1 MRNKRAGKAAAALA
15 MGIVVAAGLVAVGV
29 KESGPSLTYHELL
42 VLAGDKTQAASA
54 KQDLE
59 AASGLPEAIGEEAV
73 AVSKLKEELE
83 EIDAENSASSEAVP
97 EEMPESEAAA
107 SEESASAEST
117 APAASSAS
125 EAAASSVPSS
135 AAESHAVSEAA
146 SAPSSTAASSAPT
159 AEELCDRQ
167 VAEYIRQ
174 IEQLQARS
182 EKRLYSIMLSA
193 YSEYMSHP
201 VEERNLVTKV
211 SAVLSKSG
219 ELTAAQNQCDAEFA
233 QIMAAMRKTLRENG
247 RDESIADEAEKTY
260 KQKKNALIKELTSQA
275 YSGGDGS
282 GQSGKWLAE
291 HADGEVQ
298 GGGHDDGDARGH
310 HDALDVGVGQAGFA
324 QRHHDAERGEDADE
338 AHKIGLFGGK
348 HCLLHLIRPS
358 PLRSCP

>member
-1 MRNKRAGKAAAALA
+1 MRNKRAGKAVAALA
-15 MGIVVAAGLVAVGV
+15 MGIVVAAGLVAVGA

-54 KQDLE
+54 EQDLE

-97 EEMPESEAAA
+97 EEMPESEVA
-107 SEESASAEST
+107 ASAEST
-117 APAASSAS
+117 APEVSSAT

-159 AEELCDRQ
+159 AEELCDQQ

-201 VEERNLVTKV
+201 VEERSLVTKV
-211 SAVLSKSG
+211 SVVLSKSG

-233 QIMAAMRKTLRENG
+233 QIMAAMRKTLQENG

-282 GQSGKWLAE
+282 GQSGRWLAE
-291 HADGEVQ
+291 HADGNIV
-298 GGGHDDGDARGH
+298 D
-310 HDALDVGVGQAGFA
+310 
-324 QRHHDAERGEDADE
+324 
-338 AHKIGLFGGK
+338 
-348 HCLLHLIRPS
+348 
-358 PLRSCP
+358 

>member
-1 MRNKRAGKAAAALA
+1 MRNKRAGKAVAALA
-15 MGIVVAAGLVAVGV
+15 MGIVVAAGLVAVGA

-54 KQDLE
+54 EQDLE

-146 SAPSSTAASSAPT
+146 SAPT
-159 AEELCDRQ
+159 AEELCDQQ

-291 HADGEVQ
+291 HADGNIV
-298 GGGHDDGDARGH
+298 D
-310 HDALDVGVGQAGFA
+310 
-324 QRHHDAERGEDADE
+324 
-338 AHKIGLFGGK
+338 
-348 HCLLHLIRPS
+348 
-358 PLRSCP
+358 

>member
-1 MRNKRAGKAAAALA
+1 MRNKRAGKAVAALA
-15 MGIVVAAGLVAVGV
+15 MGIVVAAGLVAVGA

-54 KQDLE
+54 EQDLE

-107 SEESASAEST
+107 SEESASAESS
-117 APAASSAS
+117 APAVSSAS

-146 SAPSSTAASSAPT
+146 SAPT
-159 AEELCDRQ
+159 AEELCDQ
-167 VAEYIRQ
+167 KVAEYIRQ

-211 SAVLSKSG
+211 SVVLSKSG

-291 HADGEVQ
+291 HADGNIV
-298 GGGHDDGDARGH
+298 D
-310 HDALDVGVGQAGFA
+310 
-324 QRHHDAERGEDADE
+324 
-338 AHKIGLFGGK
+338 
-348 HCLLHLIRPS
+348 
-358 PLRSCP
+358 

>member
-1 MRNKRAGKAAAALA
+1 MRNKRAGKAVAALA
-15 MGIVVAAGLVAVGV
+15 MGIVVAAGLVAVGA

-54 KQDLE
+54 EQDLE
-59 AASGLPEAIGEEAV
+59 AASGLPEAIGEEAA

-117 APAASSAS
+117 A
-125 EAAASSVPSS
+125 
-135 AAESHAVSEAA
+135 
-146 SAPSSTAASSAPT
+146 ASSAPT
-159 AEELCDRQ
+159 AEELCDQ
-167 VAEYIRQ
+167 QIAEYIRQ

-291 HADGEVQ
+291 HADGNIV
-298 GGGHDDGDARGH
+298 D
-310 HDALDVGVGQAGFA
+310 
-324 QRHHDAERGEDADE
+324 
-338 AHKIGLFGGK
+338 
-348 HCLLHLIRPS
+348 
-358 PLRSCP
+358 

>member
-1 MRNKRAGKAAAALA
+1 MRNKRAGKAVAALA
-15 MGIVVAAGLVAVGV
+15 MGIVVAAGLVAVGA

-54 KQDLE
+54 EQDLE

-107 SEESASAEST
+107 ASEESVSAEST
-117 APAASSAS
+117 AP

-159 AEELCDRQ
+159 AEELCDQQ

-291 HADGEVQ
+291 HADGNIV
-298 GGGHDDGDARGH
+298 D
-310 HDALDVGVGQAGFA
+310 
-324 QRHHDAERGEDADE
+324 
-338 AHKIGLFGGK
+338 
-348 HCLLHLIRPS
+348 
-358 PLRSCP
+358 

>member
-1 MRNKRAGKAAAALA
+1 
-15 MGIVVAAGLVAVGV
+15 MGIVVAAGLVAVGA

-54 KQDLE
+54 EQDLE

-107 SEESASAEST
+107 SEESVSAEST

-291 HADGEVQ
+291 HADGNIV
-298 GGGHDDGDARGH
+298 D
-310 HDALDVGVGQAGFA
+310 
-324 QRHHDAERGEDADE
+324 
-338 AHKIGLFGGK
+338 
-348 HCLLHLIRPS
+348 
-358 PLRSCP
+358 

>member
-1 MRNKRAGKAAAALA
+1 MRNKRAGKAVAALA
-15 MGIVVAAGLVAVGV
+15 MGIVVAAGLVAVGA

-54 KQDLE
+54 EQDLE

-117 APAASSAS
+117 APEASSAS

-146 SAPSSTAASSAPT
+146 SAPT
-159 AEELCDRQ
+159 AEELCDQQ

-247 RDESIADEAEKTY
+247 RDENIADEAEKTY

-291 HADGEVQ
+291 HADGNIV
-298 GGGHDDGDARGH
+298 D
-310 HDALDVGVGQAGFA
+310 
-324 QRHHDAERGEDADE
+324 
-338 AHKIGLFGGK
+338 
-348 HCLLHLIRPS
+348 
-358 PLRSCP
+358 

>member
-1 MRNKRAGKAAAALA
+1 MRNKRAGKAVAALA
-15 MGIVVAAGLVAVGV
+15 MGIVVAAGLVAVGA

-54 KQDLE
+54 EQDLD

-83 EIDAENSASSEAVP
+83 EINAENSASSEAVP

-117 APAASSAS
+117 APEVSSA
-125 EAAASSVPSS
+125 
-135 AAESHAVSEAA
+135 SEAA

-159 AEELCDRQ
+159 AEELCDQQ

-174 IEQLQARS
+174 IERLQARS
-182 EKRLYSIMLSA
+182 EKQLYSIMLSA

-211 SAVLSKSG
+211 SVVLSKSG

-291 HADGEVQ
+291 HADGNIM
-298 GGGHDDGDARGH
+298 D
-310 HDALDVGVGQAGFA
+310 
-324 QRHHDAERGEDADE
+324 
-338 AHKIGLFGGK
+338 
-348 HCLLHLIRPS
+348 
-358 PLRSCP
+358 

>member
-15 MGIVVAAGLVAVGV
+15 MGIVVAAGLVAVGA

-54 KQDLE
+54 EQDLE

-97 EEMPESEAAA
+97 EEVPESEAAA

-117 APAASSAS
+117 APEVSSAS
-125 EAAASSVPSS
+125 EASASSVPSS

-146 SAPSSTAASSAPT
+146 SVPSSTAASSAPT
-159 AEELCDRQ
+159 
-167 VAEYIRQ
+167 AEYIRQ

-291 HADGEVQ
+291 HADGNIV
-298 GGGHDDGDARGH
+298 D
-310 HDALDVGVGQAGFA
+310 
-324 QRHHDAERGEDADE
+324 
-338 AHKIGLFGGK
+338 
-348 HCLLHLIRPS
+348 
-358 PLRSCP
+358 

>member
-1 MRNKRAGKAAAALA
+1 MRNKRAGKAVAALA
-15 MGIVVAAGLVAVGV
+15 MGIVVAAGLVAVGA

-54 KQDLE
+54 EQDLD

-83 EIDAENSASSEAVP
+83 EINAENSASSEAVP

-117 APAASSAS
+117 APEVSSAS

-159 AEELCDRQ
+159 AE
-167 VAEYIRQ
+167 YIRQ
-174 IEQLQARS
+174 IERLQARS
-182 EKRLYSIMLSA
+182 EKQLYSIMLSA

-211 SAVLSKSG
+211 SVVLSKSG

-291 HADGEVQ
+291 HADGNIM
-298 GGGHDDGDARGH
+298 D
-310 HDALDVGVGQAGFA
+310 
-324 QRHHDAERGEDADE
+324 
-338 AHKIGLFGGK
+338 
-348 HCLLHLIRPS
+348 
-358 PLRSCP
+358 

>member
-1 MRNKRAGKAAAALA
+1 MRNKRAGKAVAALA
-15 MGIVVAAGLVAVGV
+15 MGIVVAAGLVAVGA

-54 KQDLE
+54 EQDLE

-117 APAASSAS
+117 APAAS
-125 EAAASSVPSS
+125 VPSS

-159 AEELCDRQ
+159 AEELCDQQ

-291 HADGEVQ
+291 HADGNIV
-298 GGGHDDGDARGH
+298 D
-310 HDALDVGVGQAGFA
+310 
-324 QRHHDAERGEDADE
+324 
-338 AHKIGLFGGK
+338 
-348 HCLLHLIRPS
+348 
-358 PLRSCP
+358 

>member
-1 MRNKRAGKAAAALA
+1 MRNKRAGKAVAALA

-54 KQDLE
+54 EQDLE
-59 AASGLPEAIGEEAV
+59 AASGLPEAIGEEAA
-73 AVSKLKEELE
+73 AVSKLKEELK
-83 EIDAENSASSEAVP
+83 EINAENSAFSEAVP

-117 APAASSAS
+117 APEVSSAS
-125 EAAASSVPSS
+125 EAAVSSVPSS

-159 AEELCDRQ
+159 AEELCDQ
-167 VAEYIRQ
+167 KVAEYIRQ
-174 IEQLQARS
+174 IE
-182 EKRLYSIMLSA
+182 RLYSIMLSA

-291 HADGEVQ
+291 HADGNIV
-298 GGGHDDGDARGH
+298 D
-310 HDALDVGVGQAGFA
+310 
-324 QRHHDAERGEDADE
+324 
-338 AHKIGLFGGK
+338 
-348 HCLLHLIRPS
+348 
-358 PLRSCP
+358 

>member
-1 MRNKRAGKAAAALA
+1 MRNKRAGKAVAALA
-15 MGIVVAAGLVAVGV
+15 MGIVVAAGLVAVGA

-54 KQDLE
+54 EQDLE

-146 SAPSSTAASSAPT
+146 SAPT
-159 AEELCDRQ
+159 AEELCDQQ

-182 EKRLYSIMLSA
+182 EKQLYSIMLSA

-282 GQSGKWLAE
+282 GQSGRWLAE
-291 HADGEVQ
+291 HADGNIV
-298 GGGHDDGDARGH
+298 D
-310 HDALDVGVGQAGFA
+310 
-324 QRHHDAERGEDADE
+324 
-338 AHKIGLFGGK
+338 
-348 HCLLHLIRPS
+348 
-358 PLRSCP
+358 

>member
-1 MRNKRAGKAAAALA
+1 MRNKRAGKAVAALA
-15 MGIVVAAGLVAVGV
+15 MGIVVAAGLVAVGA

-54 KQDLE
+54 EQDLE

-117 APAASSAS
+117 APEASSAS

-146 SAPSSTAASSAPT
+146 SAPT
-159 AEELCDRQ
+159 AEELCDQQ

-291 HADGEVQ
+291 HADGNIV
-298 GGGHDDGDARGH
+298 D
-310 HDALDVGVGQAGFA
+310 
-324 QRHHDAERGEDADE
+324 
-338 AHKIGLFGGK
+338 
-348 HCLLHLIRPS
+348 
-358 PLRSCP
+358 

>member
-1 MRNKRAGKAAAALA
+1 MRNKRAGKAVAALA
-15 MGIVVAAGLVAVGV
+15 MGIVVAAGLVAVGA

-54 KQDLE
+54 EQDLE

-117 APAASSAS
+117 APEASSAS

-159 AEELCDRQ
+159 AEELCDQQ

-174 IEQLQARS
+174 IERLQARS
-182 EKRLYSIMLSA
+182 EKQLYSIMLSA

-211 SAVLSKSG
+211 SVVLSKSG
-219 ELTAAQNQCDAEFA
+219 LTAAQNQCDAEFA

-291 HADGEVQ
+291 HADGNIV
-298 GGGHDDGDARGH
+298 D
-310 HDALDVGVGQAGFA
+310 
-324 QRHHDAERGEDADE
+324 
-338 AHKIGLFGGK
+338 
-348 HCLLHLIRPS
+348 
-358 PLRSCP
+358 

>member
-1 MRNKRAGKAAAALA
+1 MRNKRAGKAVAALA
-15 MGIVVAAGLVAVGV
+15 MGIVVAAGLVAVGA

-54 KQDLE
+54 EQDLE

-97 EEMPESEAAA
+97 EEMPESEVAA

-117 APAASSAS
+117 APEVSSAS

-159 AEELCDRQ
+159 AEELCDQQ

-182 EKRLYSIMLSA
+182 EKQLYSLMLSA

-201 VEERNLVTKV
+201 L
-211 SAVLSKSG
+211 
-219 ELTAAQNQCDAEFA
+219 
-233 QIMAAMRKTLRENG
+233 
-247 RDESIADEAEKTY
+247 
-260 KQKKNALIKELTSQA
+260 
-275 YSGGDGS
+275 
-282 GQSGKWLAE
+282 
-291 HADGEVQ
+291 
-298 GGGHDDGDARGH
+298 
-310 HDALDVGVGQAGFA
+310 
-324 QRHHDAERGEDADE
+324 
-338 AHKIGLFGGK
+338 
-348 HCLLHLIRPS
+348 
-358 PLRSCP
+358 

>member
-1 MRNKRAGKAAAALA
+1 MRNKRAGKAVAALA
-15 MGIVVAAGLVAVGV
+15 MGIVVAAGLVAVGA

-54 KQDLE
+54 EQDLE

-117 APAASSAS
+117 APEVSSAS
-125 EAAASSVPSS
+125 EAA
-135 AAESHAVSEAA
+135 
-146 SAPSSTAASSAPT
+146 SAPASIAASSAPT

-247 RDESIADEAEKTY
+247 RDERIADEAEKTY

-291 HADGEVQ
+291 HADGNIV
-298 GGGHDDGDARGH
+298 D
-310 HDALDVGVGQAGFA
+310 
-324 QRHHDAERGEDADE
+324 
-338 AHKIGLFGGK
+338 
-348 HCLLHLIRPS
+348 
-358 PLRSCP
+358 

>member
-1 MRNKRAGKAAAALA
+1 MRNKRAGKAVAALA
-15 MGIVVAAGLVAVGV
+15 MGIVVAAGLVAVGA

-54 KQDLE
+54 EQDLE

-107 SEESASAEST
+107 SVEST
-117 APAASSAS
+117 APEVSSTS
-125 EAAASSVPSS
+125 EAAASSVSSS

-182 EKRLYSIMLSA
+182 EKQLYSIMLSA

-201 VEERNLVTKV
+201 VEERSLVTKV

-291 HADGEVQ
+291 HADGNIV
-298 GGGHDDGDARGH
+298 D
-310 HDALDVGVGQAGFA
+310 
-324 QRHHDAERGEDADE
+324 
-338 AHKIGLFGGK
+338 
-348 HCLLHLIRPS
+348 
-358 PLRSCP
+358 

>member
-1 MRNKRAGKAAAALA
+1 MRNKRAGKAVAALA
-15 MGIVVAAGLVAVGV
+15 MGIVVAAGLVAVGA

-54 KQDLE
+54 EQDLE
-59 AASGLPEAIGEEAV
+59 AAFGLPEAIGEEAA

-97 EEMPESEAAA
+97 EEMPGSEAAA

-117 APAASSAS
+117 APEASSAS

-146 SAPSSTAASSAPT
+146 SVPSSTAASSAPT
-159 AEELCDRQ
+159 AEELCDQQ

-174 IEQLQARS
+174 IERLQARS
-182 EKRLYSIMLSA
+182 EKQLYSIMLSA

-211 SAVLSKSG
+211 SVVLSKSG

-247 RDESIADEAEKTY
+247 RDESIADEAEKPISRRKT
-260 KQKKNALIKELTSQA
+260 
-275 YSGGDGS
+275 
-282 GQSGKWLAE
+282 
-291 HADGEVQ
+291 
-298 GGGHDDGDARGH
+298 
-310 HDALDVGVGQAGFA
+310 
-324 QRHHDAERGEDADE
+324 
-338 AHKIGLFGGK
+338 
-348 HCLLHLIRPS
+348 PS
-358 PLRSCP
+358 SRN

>member
-1 MRNKRAGKAAAALA
+1 MRNKRAGKAVAALA
-15 MGIVVAAGLVAVGV
+15 MGIVVAAGLVAVGA

-54 KQDLE
+54 EQDLE

-97 EEMPESEAAA
+97 EE
-107 SEESASAEST
+107 SASAEST
-117 APAASSAS
+117 APEASSAS

-159 AEELCDRQ
+159 AEELCDQQ

-247 RDESIADEAEKTY
+247 RDENIADEAEKTY

-291 HADGEVQ
+291 HADGNIV
-298 GGGHDDGDARGH
+298 D
-310 HDALDVGVGQAGFA
+310 
-324 QRHHDAERGEDADE
+324 
-338 AHKIGLFGGK
+338 
-348 HCLLHLIRPS
+348 
-358 PLRSCP
+358 

>member
-1 MRNKRAGKAAAALA
+1 MRNKRAGKAVAALA
-15 MGIVVAAGLVAVGV
+15 MGIVVAAGLVAVGA

-54 KQDLE
+54 EQDLE

-83 EIDAENSASSEAVP
+83 EINAENSASSEAVS

-107 SEESASAEST
+107 SEESASAESS
-117 APAASSAS
+117 APAVSSAS

-135 AAESHAVSEAA
+135 AAGSHAVSEAA
-146 SAPSSTAASSAPT
+146 SAPT
-159 AEELCDRQ
+159 AEELCDQQ

-174 IEQLQARS
+174 IERLQARS
-182 EKRLYSIMLSA
+182 EKQLYSIMLSA

-211 SAVLSKSG
+211 SVVLSKSG

-291 HADGEVQ
+291 HADGNIV
-298 GGGHDDGDARGH
+298 D
-310 HDALDVGVGQAGFA
+310 
-324 QRHHDAERGEDADE
+324 
-338 AHKIGLFGGK
+338 
-348 HCLLHLIRPS
+348 
-358 PLRSCP
+358 

>member
-1 MRNKRAGKAAAALA
+1 MRNKRAGKAVAALA
-15 MGIVVAAGLVAVGV
+15 MGIVVAAGLVAVGA

-54 KQDLE
+54 EQDLE

-83 EIDAENSASSEAVP
+83 EINAENSASSEAVP

-117 APAASSAS
+117 APEVSSAT

-146 SAPSSTAASSAPT
+146 SAPSSSAPT

-211 SAVLSKSG
+211 SVVLSKSG

-247 RDESIADEAEKTY
+247 RDERIADEAEKTY

-291 HADGEVQ
+291 HADGNIV
-298 GGGHDDGDARGH
+298 D
-310 HDALDVGVGQAGFA
+310 
-324 QRHHDAERGEDADE
+324 
-338 AHKIGLFGGK
+338 
-348 HCLLHLIRPS
+348 
-358 PLRSCP
+358 

>member
-1 MRNKRAGKAAAALA
+1 MRNKRAGKAVAALA
-15 MGIVVAAGLVAVGV
+15 MGIVVAAGLVAVGA

-54 KQDLE
+54 EQDLE

-117 APAASSAS
+117 AS

-201 VEERNLVTKV
+201 VEERSLVTKV

-247 RDESIADEAEKTY
+247 RDERIADEAEKTY

-282 GQSGKWLAE
+282 GQSGRWLAE
-291 HADGEVQ
+291 HADGNIV
-298 GGGHDDGDARGH
+298 D
-310 HDALDVGVGQAGFA
+310 
-324 QRHHDAERGEDADE
+324 
-338 AHKIGLFGGK
+338 
-348 HCLLHLIRPS
+348 
-358 PLRSCP
+358 

>member
-1 MRNKRAGKAAAALA
+1 MRNKRAGKAVTALA
-15 MGIVVAAGLVAVGV
+15 MGIVVAAGLVAVGA

-54 KQDLE
+54 EQDLE

-97 EEMPESEAAA
+97 EEMPGSEVAAA
-107 SEESASAEST
+107 SEESVSAEST
-117 APAASSAS
+117 APEVSSAS

-159 AEELCDRQ
+159 AEELCDQ
-167 VAEYIRQ
+167 KVAEYIRQ
-174 IEQLQARS
+174 IERLQARS
-182 EKRLYSIMLSA
+182 EKQLYSIMLSA

-211 SAVLSKSG
+211 SVVLSKSG

-291 HADGEVQ
+291 HADGNIV
-298 GGGHDDGDARGH
+298 D
-310 HDALDVGVGQAGFA
+310 
-324 QRHHDAERGEDADE
+324 
-338 AHKIGLFGGK
+338 
-348 HCLLHLIRPS
+348 
-358 PLRSCP
+358 

>member
-1 MRNKRAGKAAAALA
+1 MRNKRAGKAVAALA
-15 MGIVVAAGLVAVGV
+15 MGIVVAAGLVAVGA

-59 AASGLPEAIGEEAV
+59 AASGLPEAIGE
-73 AVSKLKEELE
+73 VSKLKEELE

-117 APAASSAS
+117 APEASSAS

-159 AEELCDRQ
+159 AEELCDQQ

-211 SAVLSKSG
+211 SVVLSKSG

-291 HADGEVQ
+291 HADGNIV
-298 GGGHDDGDARGH
+298 D
-310 HDALDVGVGQAGFA
+310 
-324 QRHHDAERGEDADE
+324 
-338 AHKIGLFGGK
+338 
-348 HCLLHLIRPS
+348 
-358 PLRSCP
+358 

>member
-15 MGIVVAAGLVAVGV
+15 MGIVVAAGLVAVGA

-54 KQDLE
+54 EQDLE

-97 EEMPESEAAA
+97 EEMPESAAA
-107 SEESASAEST
+107 ASAEST
-117 APAASSAS
+117 SPELSSAS
-125 EAAASSVPSS
+125 EAAASSVPSR

-159 AEELCDRQ
+159 AEELCDQQ

-291 HADGEVQ
+291 HADGNIV
-298 GGGHDDGDARGH
+298 D
-310 HDALDVGVGQAGFA
+310 
-324 QRHHDAERGEDADE
+324 
-338 AHKIGLFGGK
+338 
-348 HCLLHLIRPS
+348 
-358 PLRSCP
+358 

>member
-1 MRNKRAGKAAAALA
+1 MRNKRAGKAVAALA
-15 MGIVVAAGLVAVGV
+15 MGIVVAAGLVAVGA

-54 KQDLE
+54 EQDLE

-97 EEMPESEAAA
+97 EEMPESEAA
-107 SEESASAEST
+107 
-117 APAASSAS
+117 AS

-291 HADGEVQ
+291 HADGNIV
-298 GGGHDDGDARGH
+298 D
-310 HDALDVGVGQAGFA
+310 
-324 QRHHDAERGEDADE
+324 
-338 AHKIGLFGGK
+338 
-348 HCLLHLIRPS
+348 
-358 PLRSCP
+358 

>member
-1 MRNKRAGKAAAALA
+1 MRDKRAGKAVAALA
-15 MGIVVAAGLVAVGV
+15 MGIVVAAGLVAVGA

-54 KQDLE
+54 EQDLE

-117 APAASSAS
+117 APEASSAS

-146 SAPSSTAASSAPT
+146 SAPT
-159 AEELCDRQ
+159 AEELCDQQ

-182 EKRLYSIMLSA
+182 EKQLYSIMLSA

-201 VEERNLVTKV
+201 VEERSLVTKV

-291 HADGEVQ
+291 HADGNIV
-298 GGGHDDGDARGH
+298 D
-310 HDALDVGVGQAGFA
+310 
-324 QRHHDAERGEDADE
+324 
-338 AHKIGLFGGK
+338 
-348 HCLLHLIRPS
+348 
-358 PLRSCP
+358 

>member
-1 MRNKRAGKAAAALA
+1 MRNKRAGKAVAALA
-15 MGIVVAAGLVAVGV
+15 MGIVVAAGLVAVGA

-54 KQDLE
+54 EQDLE

-97 EEMPESEAAA
+97 EELPESEAAA

-117 APAASSAS
+117 APEVSSAS

-146 SAPSSTAASSAPT
+146 SAPT
-159 AEELCDRQ
+159 AEELCDQQ

-174 IEQLQARS
+174 IERLQARS
-182 EKRLYSIMLSA
+182 EKQLYSIMLSA

-211 SAVLSKSG
+211 SVVLSKSG

-291 HADGEVQ
+291 HADGNIV
-298 GGGHDDGDARGH
+298 D
-310 HDALDVGVGQAGFA
+310 
-324 QRHHDAERGEDADE
+324 
-338 AHKIGLFGGK
+338 
-348 HCLLHLIRPS
+348 
-358 PLRSCP
+358 